1 MKKLINRA
9 FLYTL
14 LGLAAGVFY
23 REFTKYH
30 GFAGRSTLAFLHPHL
45 LGLGAL
51 LLMVVA
57 LFARQTPLLQEKHCS
72 RFLLLHSIGL
82 PLTALM
88 MLARGI
94 LQVLGSPLSRGLD
107 AAISG
112 VAGLGHVILGAS
124 LVFLFLA
131 LKAALKGEAAA

>member
-23 REFTKYH
+23 REFTKGM
-30 GFAGRSTLAFLHPHL
+30 GFTGRSSLALLHPHL

-51 LLMVVA
+51 LLLIAA
-57 LFARQTPLLQEKHCS
+57 LFARQMPLTQEKHFS
-72 RFLLLHSIGL
+72 RFLLLHTIGL

-88 MLARGI
+88 MLARGV
-94 LQVLGSPLSRGLD
+94 LQVLGSDLSRGLD

-112 VAGLGHVILGAS
+112 VAGLGHLLLGAA
-124 LVFLFLA
+124 LVFFFLA
-131 LKAALKGEAAA
+131 LKKATQGEAAA